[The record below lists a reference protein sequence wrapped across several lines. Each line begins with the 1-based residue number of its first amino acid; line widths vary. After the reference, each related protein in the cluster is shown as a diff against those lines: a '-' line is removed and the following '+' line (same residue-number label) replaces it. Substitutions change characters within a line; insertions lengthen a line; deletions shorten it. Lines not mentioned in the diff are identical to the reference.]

1 MPKLPDPKEAATL
14 VDEVKMLRP
23 SEMKALFP
31 SASLYYEKWLGFTK
45 SVSSYYIRK

>member
-1 MPKLPDPKEAATL
+1 L

-31 SASLYYEKWLGFTK
+31 SGSLYYEKWLGMTK
-45 SVSSYYIRK
+45 SVTAFYITK